1 MPVYEIDGIIPVV
14 HPSAYVHP
22 TAVLIGDVIIG
33 ENCYIGP
40 SASLRGDFGRLILKK
55 GSNFQDG
62 CIMHGFPGSD
72 TIVEE
77 DGHIGHGAI
86 LHGCIIGRNSLVGMN
101 STIMDGAI
109 IAEDSL
115 VAAMTFVKP
124 GFTAPPRSMIT
135 GSPAVVK
142 RQLSDD
148 DIARKSRGTT
158 EYQNLTRR
166 CMETMRTVAPLREID
181 ENRPRI
187 QIDDLE
193 PLHKHRA

>member
-1 MPVYEIDGIIPVV
+1 
-14 HPSAYVHP
+14 
-22 TAVLIGDVIIG
+22 
-33 ENCYIGP
+33 
-40 SASLRGDFGRLILKK
+40 
-55 GSNFQDG
+55 
-62 CIMHGFPGSD
+62 MHGFPGSD

-124 GFTAPPRSMIT
+124 GFTAPPRSMIA